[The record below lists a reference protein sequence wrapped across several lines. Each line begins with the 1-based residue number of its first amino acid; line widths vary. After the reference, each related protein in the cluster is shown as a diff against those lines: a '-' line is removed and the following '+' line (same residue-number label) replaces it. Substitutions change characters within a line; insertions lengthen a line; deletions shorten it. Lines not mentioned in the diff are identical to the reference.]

1 MLRLLGLL
9 FKLLGIRLIKA
20 SCYSIKTSWYSIKA
34 SWYLTRASGYSIIK
48 ATNGKEAIELIENHS
63 PDLIILD
70 WMMPKMSGIDVC
82 RTLRSRSETKQIPI
96 IILSAR
102 SEDSDKSLGLD
113 TGADDYISKPFSPKE
128 LISRVK
134 ALLRRARPALVNDIL
149 QHNDLTLSLSE
160 MTVTYKNKY
169 VKLGPKEFKL
179 LTLLMERPGHVFSRS
194 RLLDQVWGHGV
205 YVEERTVDVHMSRL
219 RKALKTASEDNS
231 DPIRT
236 IRDGGYGL
244 LTNKI
249 I

>member
-1 MLRLLGLL
+1 MNAN
-9 FKLLGIRLIKA
+9 ILIA
-20 SCYSIKTSWYSIKA
+20 DDEPNQLELMSFNLSNA
-34 SWYLTRASGYSIIK
+34 GYSIIK

-82 RTLRSRSETKQIPI
+82 RTLRSRSETKNIPI

-149 QHNDLTLSLSE
+149 QHSDLTLSLSE
-160 MTVTYKNKY
+160 MKVTYKNNN

-179 LTLLMERPGHVFSRS
+179 LTLLMERPGHIFSRGK
-194 RLLDQVWGHGV
+194 LLDLVWGHGV

-219 RKALKTASEDNS
+219 RKALKTASDENL

-236 IRDGGYGL
+236 VRDGGYGL
-244 LTNKI
+244 FTNKI

>member
-1 MLRLLGLL
+1 MDITILIADDEPNQLELMDYNLRNAG
-9 FKLLGIRLIKA
+9 F
-20 SCYSIKTSWYSIKA
+20 
-34 SWYLTRASGYSIIK
+34 SIIK
-48 ATNGKEAIELIENHS
+48 ASNGLDALELIENNT

-82 RTLRSRSETKQIPI
+82 RTLRSRSETKLLPI

-128 LISRVK
+128 LLSRVK

-149 QHNDLTLSLSE
+149 QHNNLTLSLGE
-160 MTVTYKNKY
+160 MKVTYFDNE

-179 LTLLMERPGHVFSRS
+179 LTLLMERPGHIFSRGK
-194 RLLDQVWGHGV
+194 LLDLVWGHGV

-219 RKALKTASEDNS
+219 RKALRTSSKENI

-236 IRDGGYGL
+236 VRDGGYGL
-244 LTNKI
+244 FTNKI

>member
-1 MLRLLGLL
+1 MNAN
-9 FKLLGIRLIKA
+9 ILIA
-20 SCYSIKTSWYSIKA
+20 DDEPNQLELMSFNLSNA
-34 SWYLTRASGYSIIK
+34 GYSIIK

-160 MTVTYKNKY
+160 MTVTYFDKN

-179 LTLLMERPGHVFSRS
+179 LSLLMERPGHIFSRGK
-194 RLLDQVWGHGV
+194 LLDLVWGHGV

-219 RKALKTASEDNS
+219 RKALKTASDENL

-236 IRDGGYGL
+236 VRDGGYGL
-244 LTNKI
+244 FTNKI

>member
-1 MLRLLGLL
+1 MNAN
-9 FKLLGIRLIKA
+9 ILIA
-20 SCYSIKTSWYSIKA
+20 DDEPNQLELMSFNLSNA
-34 SWYLTRASGYSIIK
+34 GYSIIK

-70 WMMPKMSGIDVC
+70 WMMPKISGIDVC

-149 QHNDLTLSLSE
+149 QYNDLTLFLSE
-160 MTVTYKNKY
+160 MKVTYKNNN

-179 LTLLMERPGHVFSRS
+179 LTLLMERPGHIFSRGK
-194 RLLDQVWGHGV
+194 LLDLVWGHGV

-219 RKALKTASEDNS
+219 RKALKTASDENL

-236 IRDGGYGL
+236 VRDGGYGL
-244 LTNKI
+244 FTNKI

>member
-1 MLRLLGLL
+1 MN
-9 FKLLGIRLIKA
+9 INILIA
-20 SCYSIKTSWYSIKA
+20 DDEPNQLELMSFNLSNA
-34 SWYLTRASGYSIIK
+34 GYSIIK

-160 MTVTYKNKY
+160 MKVTFKNNN

-179 LTLLMERPGHVFSRS
+179 LTLLMERPGHIFSRGK
-194 RLLDQVWGHGV
+194 LLDFVWGHGV
-205 YVEERTVDVHMSRL
+205 FMS
-219 RKALKTASEDNS
+219 KKEQ
-231 DPIRT
+231 
-236 IRDGGYGL
+236 
-244 LTNKI
+244 
-249 I
+249 

>member
-1 MLRLLGLL
+1 MNAN
-9 FKLLGIRLIKA
+9 ILIA
-20 SCYSIKTSWYSIKA
+20 DDEPNQLELMSFNLSNA
-34 SWYLTRASGYSIIK
+34 GYSIIK
-48 ATNGKEAIELIENHS
+48 AANGKEAIELIENHS

-149 QHNDLTLSLSE
+149 QYNDLTLSLSE
-160 MTVTYKNKY
+160 MKVTYKNND

-179 LTLLMERPGHVFSRS
+179 LTLLMERPGHIFSRGK
-194 RLLDQVWGHGV
+194 LLDLVWGHGV

-219 RKALKTASEDNS
+219 RKALKTASDKNL

-236 IRDGGYGL
+236 VRDGGYGL
-244 LTNKI
+244 FTNKI

>member
-1 MLRLLGLL
+1 MNAN
-9 FKLLGIRLIKA
+9 ILIA
-20 SCYSIKTSWYSIKA
+20 DDEPNQLELMSFNLSNA
-34 SWYLTRASGYSIIK
+34 GYSIIK

-82 RTLRSRSETKQIPI
+82 RVLRSRSETKQIPI

-149 QHNDLTLSLSE
+149 QHNDLKLSLSE
-160 MTVTYKNKY
+160 MKVTYKNNN

-179 LTLLMERPGHVFSRS
+179 LTLLMERPGHIFSRGK
-194 RLLDQVWGHGV
+194 LLDLVWGHGV
-205 YVEERTVDVHMSRL
+205 FVEERTVDVHMSRL
-219 RKALKTASEDNS
+219 RKALKTASDENL

-236 IRDGGYGL
+236 VRDGGYGL
-244 LTNKI
+244 FTNKI

>member
-1 MLRLLGLL
+1 MNAN
-9 FKLLGIRLIKA
+9 ILIA
-20 SCYSIKTSWYSIKA
+20 DDEPNQLELMSFNLSNA
-34 SWYLTRASGYSIIK
+34 GYSIIK

-149 QHNDLTLSLSE
+149 QYNDLTLSLSE
-160 MTVTYKNKY
+160 MKVTYKNNN

-179 LTLLMERPGHVFSRS
+179 LTLLMERPGHIFSRGK
-194 RLLDQVWGHGV
+194 LLDLVWGHGV

-219 RKALKTASEDNS
+219 RKALKTASDENL

-236 IRDGGYGL
+236 VRDGGYGL
-244 LTNKI
+244 FTNNI

>member
-1 MLRLLGLL
+1 METSILIADDEPNQLELLDFNLKSAG
-9 FKLLGIRLIKA
+9 F
-20 SCYSIKTSWYSIKA
+20 
-34 SWYLTRASGYSIIK
+34 SIIK
-48 ATNGKEAIELIENHS
+48 ASNGLEALELIENHS

-82 RTLRSRSETKQIPI
+82 RTLRSRSETKQTPI

-128 LISRVK
+128 LVSRVK

-160 MTVTYKNKY
+160 MKVTYKNNN

-179 LTLLMERPGHVFSRS
+179 LTLLMERPGHIFSREK
-194 RLLDQVWGHGV
+194 LLDLVWGHGV

-219 RKALKTASEDNS
+219 RKALKTASTENL

-236 IRDGGYGL
+236 VRDAGYGL
-244 LTNKI
+244 FTNKI

>member
-1 MLRLLGLL
+1 MNAN
-9 FKLLGIRLIKA
+9 ILIA
-20 SCYSIKTSWYSIKA
+20 DDEPNQLELMSFNLSNA
-34 SWYLTRASGYSIIK
+34 GYSIIK

-149 QHNDLTLSLSE
+149 QYNDLTLSLSE
-160 MTVTYKNKY
+160 MKVTYKNND

-179 LTLLMERPGHVFSRS
+179 LTLLMERPGHIFSRGK
-194 RLLDQVWGHGV
+194 LLDLVWGHGV

-219 RKALKTASEDNS
+219 RKALKTASDENL

-236 IRDGGYGL
+236 VRDGGYGL
-244 LTNKI
+244 FTNKI

>member
-1 MLRLLGLL
+1 MNAN
-9 FKLLGIRLIKA
+9 ILIA
-20 SCYSIKTSWYSIKA
+20 DDEPNQLELMSFNLSNA
-34 SWYLTRASGYSIIK
+34 GYSIIK

-160 MTVTYKNKY
+160 MKVTYKNNN

-179 LTLLMERPGHVFSRS
+179 LTLLMERPGHIFSRGK
-194 RLLDQVWGHGV
+194 LLDLAWGHGV

-219 RKALKTASEDNS
+219 RKALKTASDENL

-236 IRDGGYGL
+236 VRDGGYGL
-244 LTNKI
+244 FTNKI

>member
-1 MLRLLGLL
+1 MNAN
-9 FKLLGIRLIKA
+9 ILIA
-20 SCYSIKTSWYSIKA
+20 DDA
-34 SWYLTRASGYSIIK
+34 PNQLELMDFNLTNAGFSIIK
-48 ATNGKEAIELIENHS
+48 ASNGKEALELIENHS

-160 MTVTYKNKY
+160 MKVTFKNNN

-179 LTLLMERPGHVFSRS
+179 LTLLMERPGHIFSRGK
-194 RLLDQVWGHGV
+194 LLDLVWGHGV

-219 RKALKTASEDNS
+219 RKALKTASDENL

-236 IRDGGYGL
+236 VRDGGYGL
-244 LTNKI
+244 FTNKI

>member
-1 MLRLLGLL
+1 METSILIADDEPNQLELLGFNLKSAG
-9 FKLLGIRLIKA
+9 F
-20 SCYSIKTSWYSIKA
+20 
-34 SWYLTRASGYSIIK
+34 SIIK
-48 ATNGKEAIELIENHS
+48 ASNGLEALELIENHS

-82 RTLRSRSETKQIPI
+82 RTLRSRSETKQTPI

-128 LISRVK
+128 LVSRVK

-160 MTVTYKNKY
+160 MKVTYKNNN

-179 LTLLMERPGHVFSRS
+179 LTLLMERPGHIFSRGK
-194 RLLDQVWGHGV
+194 LLDLVWGHGV

-219 RKALKTASEDNS
+219 RKALKTASTENL

-236 IRDGGYGL
+236 VRDGGYGL
-244 LTNKI
+244 FTNKI

>member
-1 MLRLLGLL
+1 MNAN
-9 FKLLGIRLIKA
+9 ILIA
-20 SCYSIKTSWYSIKA
+20 DDEPNQLELMSFN
-34 SWYLTRASGYSIIK
+34 LTNAGYSIIK

-128 LISRVK
+128 FISRVK
-134 ALLRRARPALVNDIL
+134 ALLRRSKPSLVNDVL
-149 QHNDLTLSLSE
+149 QHDSLILSLSE
-160 MTVTYKNKY
+160 MSVTYHNKN

-194 RLLDQVWGHGV
+194 KLLDQVWGHGV
-205 YVEERTVDVHMSRL
+205 YVEERTVDVYMSRL
-219 RKALKTASEDNS
+219 RKSLKSVSGDNL

-236 IRDGGYGL
+236 VRDGGYGL

>member
-1 MLRLLGLL
+1 MNAN
-9 FKLLGIRLIKA
+9 ILIA
-20 SCYSIKTSWYSIKA
+20 DDEPNQLELMSFNLSNA
-34 SWYLTRASGYSIIK
+34 GYSIIK

-149 QHNDLTLSLSE
+149 QHNDLTLSLRE
-160 MTVTYKNKY
+160 MNVTYKNNN

-179 LTLLMERPGHVFSRS
+179 LTLLMERPGHIFSRGK
-194 RLLDQVWGHGV
+194 LLDLVWGHGV

-219 RKALKTASEDNS
+219 RKALKTASDENL

-236 IRDGGYGL
+236 VRDGGYGL
-244 LTNKI
+244 FTNKI

>member
-1 MLRLLGLL
+1 MNAN
-9 FKLLGIRLIKA
+9 ILIA
-20 SCYSIKTSWYSIKA
+20 DDEPNQLELMSFNLSNA
-34 SWYLTRASGYSIIK
+34 GYSIIK

-82 RTLRSRSETKQIPI
+82 RTLRSRPETKQIPI

-160 MTVTYKNKY
+160 MKVTFKNNI

-179 LTLLMERPGHVFSRS
+179 LTLLMERPGHIFSRGK
-194 RLLDQVWGHGV
+194 LLDLVWGHGV

-219 RKALKTASEDNS
+219 RKALKTASDENL

-236 IRDGGYGL
+236 VRDGGYGL
-244 LTNKI
+244 FTKKI

>member
-1 MLRLLGLL
+1 M
-9 FKLLGIRLIKA
+9 KTCILIA
-20 SCYSIKTSWYSIKA
+20 DDEPNQLELMDFN
-34 SWYLTRASGYSIIK
+34 LTNAGFSIIK
-48 ATNGKEAIELIENHS
+48 ASNGIHALELIENHS

-160 MTVTYKNKY
+160 MNVTYKNNN

-179 LTLLMERPGHVFSRS
+179 LTLLMERPGHILSRGK
-194 RLLDQVWGHGV
+194 LLDLVWGHGV

-219 RKALKTASEDNS
+219 RKALKTASDENL

-236 IRDGGYGL
+236 VRDGGYGL
-244 LTNKI
+244 FTNKI

>member
-1 MLRLLGLL
+1 MDITILIADDEPNQLELMDYNLRNAG
-9 FKLLGIRLIKA
+9 F
-20 SCYSIKTSWYSIKA
+20 
-34 SWYLTRASGYSIIK
+34 SIIN
-48 ATNGKEAIELIENHS
+48 ASNGLEALELIENHS

-82 RTLRSRSETKQIPI
+82 RTLRSRSETKLLPI

-128 LISRVK
+128 LLSRVK
-134 ALLRRARPALVNDIL
+134 ALLRRSRPALVNDII
-149 QHNDLTLSLSE
+149 QHNNLTLSLGE
-160 MTVTYKNKY
+160 MEVTYFDKE

-179 LTLLMERPGHVFSRS
+179 LTLLMERPGHIFSRGK
-194 RLLDQVWGHGV
+194 LLDLVWGHGV

-219 RKALKTASEDNS
+219 RKALKTASSENI

-236 IRDGGYGL
+236 VRDGGYGL
-244 LTNKI
+244 FTNKI